1 MVWLVALNTAYANVV
16 ITGWCAFSLSKLNC
30 MSPVT
35 NNHASQFNFSV
46 KLTEYGKSTGYS
58 YLNKLWILKSRLF
71 LFFSF
76 CSFLQTSMNNPIFF
90 GSFCETTVVYC
101 VFFEILRGKLA
112 RGRAKLI
119 SMGLSLSSMFVLFD
133 RRVVFEPAVKDFD
146 RTVLRRVQRCC
157 SGWKGINCNQRTFL
171 LLFLS
176 CFLLPLW
183 SDGTLKR
190 SLFETSRRKLVYP

>member
-46 KLTEYGKSTGYS
+46 KLLSTVNQQGTRT
-58 YLNKLWILKSRLF
+58 WISFEF
-71 LFFSF
+71 LSLDNSFFFSF

-190 SLFETSRRKLVYP
+190 SLFETSRRKLVYL